1 MAPISVL
8 SLQRL
13 DAAALPAALALSA
26 EAGWNQV
33 AEDWRVFL
41 DRGAVHGVTGPEGL
55 LGTGA
60 ILPYAGFGW
69 VSMVLVTAAARGQ
82 GIGTGLLGR
91 AIAALTGMDRVPVL
105 DATPAGERIYRPLG
119 FRPVFPLM
127 RWRGMGDAAAP
138 SMDGLRPVG
147 AEDLPAIAALDAAAF
162 GADRSDI
169 LTGLWQRAPAPALML
184 TAGDGFALAR
194 PGRQAMQIGPLVAP
208 DEVAA
213 RRLLTAILARVQGPV
228 LLDLPTRWDGLSRL
242 LQERGFRQERPFLRM
257 ALDRQEAF
265 GDPDRLFIV
274 AGPEL
279 G

>member
-8 SLQRL
+8 APQRL

-33 AEDWRVFL
+33 AEDWRIFL
-41 DRGAVHGVTGPEGL
+41 DRGAVHGVTGPDGL
-55 LGTGA
+55 RGTGA
-60 ILPYAGFGW
+60 ILPYGGFGW

-82 GIGTGLLGR
+82 GIGTALLR
-91 AIAALTGMDRVPVL
+91 HAIAALTGMDQVPVL

-127 RWRGMGDAAAP
+127 RWRGIGGAP
-138 SMDGLRPVG
+138 ASSMDGLRPVG

-162 GADRSDI
+162 GAGRGDI
-169 LTGLWQRAPAPALML
+169 LTGLWRRAPAPALML
-184 TAGDGFALAR
+184 AGGDGFVLAR
-194 PGRQAMQIGPLVAP
+194 PGRQALQIGPLVAP

-213 RRLLTAILARVQGPV
+213 RRLLTAALGRVQGPV
-228 LLDLPTRWDGLSRL
+228 LLDLPTRWNGLSHL
-242 LQERGFRQERPFLRM
+242 LQEHGFRQERPFLRM

-265 GDPDRLFIV
+265 GDPDRLFVV

>member
-8 SLQRL
+8 APQRL

-33 AEDWRVFL
+33 AEDWRIFL
-41 DRGAVHGVTGPEGL
+41 ECGEVQGVAGPEGL

-60 ILPYAGFGW
+60 ILPYGGFGW
-69 VSMVLVTAAARGQ
+69 ISMVLVTAAARGQ
-82 GIGTGLLGR
+82 GIGTELLR
-91 AIAALTGMDRVPVL
+91 HAIAALTGMGQVPLL

-127 RWRGMGDAAAP
+127 RWRGTGGGAMPAE
-138 SMDGLRPVG
+138 GLRPVV

-162 GADRSDI
+162 GADRGDI
-169 LTGLWQRAPAPALML
+169 LAGLWRRASAPALML
-184 TAGDGFALAR
+184 AGGDGFVLAR
-194 PGRQAMQIGPLVAP
+194 PGRQALQIGPLVAP
-208 DEVAA
+208 NEVAA
-213 RRLLTAILARVQGPV
+213 QRLLTAALGRIQGPV
-228 LLDLPTRWDGLSRL
+228 LLDLPTRWGGLSRL
-242 LQERGFRQERPFLRM
+242 LQEGGFRQERPFLRM

-265 GDPDRLFIV
+265 GDPDRLFVV